1 MPASAGG
8 YGALDSSNSSNS
20 TAPGSKNRLGTAAR
34 PRPEQSLPM
43 RRFLKY
49 AEDRGI
55 YGIHGAEE
63 SLRVSWY
70 SL

>member
-8 YGALDSSNSSNS
+8 YGALDSSNS

-63 SLRVSWY
+63 SLGVSWY